1 MQVAGR
7 DKVALALQTV
17 AVFLHA
23 VTGVKTA
30 GETDGTRCPR
40 PAGPVGFIAPKNL
53 QHRGGKAAGGEHL
66 SKREI
71 CTQMAICTV
80 SKNLQHPWYLY
91 LHKGSKHKSV
101 DLNHMF
107 VHIPNLF

>member
-40 PAGPVGFIAPKNL
+40 PA
-53 QHRGGKAAGGEHL
+53 AG
-66 SKREI
+66 
-71 CTQMAICTV
+71 
-80 SKNLQHPWYLY
+80 
-91 LHKGSKHKSV
+91 SV
-101 DLNHMF
+101 DNSGISIRHRSTF
-107 VHIPNLF
+107 IYI